1 MGEGP
6 GAGAAAAPA
15 QVPPKRLPRR
25 AQDKKAGGLP
35 ASIQNVPLDELQR
48 MFVDSLKKL
57 KARDK
62 RISDLAAAHE
72 AAAAETAALREQLA
86 ARDAAA
92 AQAVSVDKRLEVG
105 APLLHRTSAPMA
117 FRIPRRI
124 WAAGAACSCPA
135 STHQD
140 PPALDVF
147 GV

>member
-1 MGEGP
+1 LKVQKPVVEGP
-6 GAGAAAAPA
+6 GPGAAAAPA

-62 RISDLAAAHE
+62 RIGDLAAAHE
-72 AAAAETAALREQLA
+72 AAAADAAALREQLA

-92 AQAVSVDKRLEVG
+92 AAAAAASVGERLEVG
-105 APLLHRTSAPMA
+105 APLLDRVSAPMVL
-117 FRIPRRI
+117 RIPLGRP
-124 WAAGAACSCPA
+124 CSCL
-135 STHQD
+135 SSS
-140 PPALDVF
+140 
-147 GV
+147 GS